1 MLLLL
6 RDELFRPSKDAEAC
20 GGQGALVSVSEAFVL
35 SAGVSA
41 EMLKQVADRKLLVSV
56 SMAAVLSAGV
66 SAGSA

>member
-1 MLLLL
+1 MLKHVAD
-6 RDELFRPSKDAEAC
+6 REL
-20 GGQGALVSVSEAFVL
+20 LVSVSEAFVF

-66 SAGSA
+66 SAGSV